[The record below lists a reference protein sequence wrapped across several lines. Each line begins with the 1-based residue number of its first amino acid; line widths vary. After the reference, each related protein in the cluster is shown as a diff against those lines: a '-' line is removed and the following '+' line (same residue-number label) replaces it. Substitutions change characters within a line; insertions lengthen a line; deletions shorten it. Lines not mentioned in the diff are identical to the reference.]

1 MVVVRPWLTR
11 RGSRLGSSK
20 GPPVKG
26 LTYHALQYG
35 LMLTLVF
42 SMAVW
47 FVQSV
52 RLIDL
57 AINNGLPA
65 GFVGLAALIT
75 GRVR

>member
-1 MVVVRPWLTR
+1 M
-11 RGSRLGSSK
+11 
-20 GPPVKG
+20 KG